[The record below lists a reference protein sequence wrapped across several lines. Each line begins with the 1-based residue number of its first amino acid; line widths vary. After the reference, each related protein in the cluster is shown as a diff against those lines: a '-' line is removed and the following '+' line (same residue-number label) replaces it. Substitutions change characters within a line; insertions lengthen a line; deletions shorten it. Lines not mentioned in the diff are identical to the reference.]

1 MPARRKLDF
10 SKVTDMPVTK
20 RVKRLEAKVKAQRP
34 EMKTLVTTIN
44 LTAPA
49 GSLATP
55 VNLTNMLQGD
65 GVSNR
70 AGVKIK
76 VWRLEIRGLSPYDV
90 DNYVIQYHGPSA
102 TAITAA
108 DFTGTVGAFIQPD
121 KLNTRFTE
129 WLHNPS
135 KVDGN
140 GNNRWKMI
148 QKFPSGITV
157 KYDGNTAT
165 AVQNGLAFLL
175 LNGSADPKSTLA
187 TACIWY
193 TDA

>member
-10 SKVTDMPVTK
+10 SKVTDLPVAK
-20 RVKRLEAKVKAQRP
+20 RVKRLEAKVKNQRP
-34 EMKTLVTTIN
+34 EMKMLVTTIN
-44 LTAPA
+44 ITA
-49 GSLATP
+49 ATADINS

-70 AGVKIK
+70 SGTKIK
-76 VWRLEIRGLSPYDV
+76 VWRLEIRGLSPYDT
-90 DNYVIQYHGPSA
+90 DNFLIQYHGNA
-102 TAITAA
+102 TPAIVKT
-108 DFTGTVGAFIQPD
+108 DFTGTTGSFIQPD
-121 KLNTRFTE
+121 LAHTRFTE
-129 WLHNPS
+129 WLHNPT

-157 KYDGNTAT
+157 KYNGNTAIP
-165 AVQNGLAFLL
+165 VDNGLAFVL
-175 LNGSADPKSTLA
+175 LNASDASKSCLA
-187 TACIWY
+187 TCCVWY